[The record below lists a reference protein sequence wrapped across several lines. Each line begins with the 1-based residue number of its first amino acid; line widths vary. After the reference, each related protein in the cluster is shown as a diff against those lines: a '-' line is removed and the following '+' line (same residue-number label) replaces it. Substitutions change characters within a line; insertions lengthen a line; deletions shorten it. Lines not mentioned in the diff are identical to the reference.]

1 MWSPQQGFGSLASQ
15 QPGPQP
21 QPCSPAP
28 IFTPCLIQS
37 PADCKVSAYLPD
49 REFLASSCASL
60 LPSPAGYPPGYPCK
74 PLCSSTPAPTSPSGS
89 SELILFAWSVN
100 LNSFKYAS
108 AGLGGRTLML
118 QNRGLA
124 SKETGGTGAG
134 LQECHLKAQ
143 KQSIVRR
150 GYWSWGGGGGDSN
163 ELHRREAET
172 ALKRSSQCQVQ
183 KELHE
188 QVAGVQKVGP
198 SLRESGGLFH
208 GIKVQLTRPSGPAL
222 SLLSV
227 KKSIGGL
234 SEIIQ
239 WLSAED
245 NPGK

>member
-49 REFLASSCASL
+49 REFLASSSTRL

-89 SELILFAWSVN
+89 TKLILFAWSVN

-150 GYWSWGGGGGDSN
+150 GYGGDAGGGATQMNYTD
-163 ELHRREAET
+163 
-172 ALKRSSQCQVQ
+172 LKLKQ
-183 KELHE
+183 H
-188 QVAGVQKVGP
+188 
-198 SLRESGGLFH
+198 
-208 GIKVQLTRPSGPAL
+208 
-222 SLLSV
+222 
-227 KKSIGGL
+227 
-234 SEIIQ
+234 
-239 WLSAED
+239 
-245 NPGK
+245 